1 MSDTLLYGSLFV
13 TIPMLTACVYLLA
26 HDPRSIKMLE
36 HWHLRQAKRLNAW
49 GKAQA
54 SRKKVYE
61 KAMGKTVAVAV
72 RRPQMTEV
80 VEG

>member
-1 MSDTLLYGSLFV
+1 MNDTLLYGSLFV

-49 GKAQA
+49 GKAQV
-54 SRKKVYE
+54 SRQRVYS
-61 KAMGKTVAVAV
+61 KAMGKTAPATP
-72 RRPQMTEV
+72 RPRHLTEV